1 MASRFHAPVPG
12 LNPPSSGPLQL
23 RLRRPKRPV
32 LSGLAA
38 SVAAACLLMPA
49 GLRAQSPA
57 QAPAQVPTAS
67 SLSAVP
73 ALAAAASRAGAAID
87 GGAAPAATAM
97 DAELAQL
104 RTQLRQQQDLVQVL
118 RLRLADAEAA
128 SAWLPWTVLTGV
140 GALALAGWLGLRLAR
155 LTGRPRRP
163 LRSAAAGDPVA
174 ADEAMRQAQAT
185 AGRADA
191 VTPLSAQGGVG
202 QTLAR
207 GAAARG
213 AAADAGATGRGTTLG
228 TLGAMGS
235 LLSPSAA
242 PASPPSTLAGA
253 MEASPPGGANERSGR
268 PGQRSEA
275 SDRGERSQRSAAPRF
290 GLSRNEP
297 PPSFA
302 ELTMA
307 GLPPRAVS
315 VEELLDL
322 EQQVDF
328 FMVLGQEEA
337 AVDLLVD
344 HIRNT
349 GGTSALPYL
358 KLLEV
363 YKQQGNTEGYERTR
377 SRFNQRFNAY
387 APEWSADLEAGQS
400 LEAYDEVLQRLSQVW
415 ADPIDAMAELEV
427 LLFRRDQGELF
438 DLPAYRDLMLL
449 YALVRDLHDQ
459 TPASAVPVDVLL
471 PLDADAGDTTSPRP
485 RVVSHAAS
493 RADADDM
500 TEAWARPATVP
511 GVMST
516 ATSRAA
522 AGASLGLDLGNSVDL
537 DLSEP
542 AAAPRNYTEPSG
554 FAPLPLP
561 SPHLEDYELP
571 PSSRF

>member
-1 MASRFHAPVPG
+1 MAW
-12 LNPPSSGPLQL
+12 
-23 RLRRPKRPV
+23 
-32 LSGLAA
+32 AA
-38 SVAAACLLMPA
+38 TACLLMPSV
-49 GLRAQSPA
+49 LPA
-57 QAPAQVPTAS
+57 QTA
-67 SLSAVP
+67 
-73 ALAAAASRAGAAID
+73 
-87 GGAAPAATAM
+87 AAPAAAAPQTTSQTANQG
-97 DAELAQL
+97 DSPAASSAELAQL

-128 SAWLPWTVLTGV
+128 SAWLPWMVLAGV

-155 LTGRPRRP
+155 LTGRPR
-163 LRSAAAGDPVA
+163 G
-174 ADEAMRQAQAT
+174 QARAPQGPAQPGALPST
-185 AGRADA
+185 A
-191 VTPLSAQGGVG
+191 
-202 QTLAR
+202 
-207 GAAARG
+207 GAAAAPGSARG
-213 AAADAGATGRGTTLG
+213 TPTRATGADAGSVAGSGA
-228 TLGAMGS
+228 LGALGHLGS
-235 LLSPSAA
+235 MLSPAAA

-253 MEASPPGGANERSGR
+253 MEAPPPGPAERAAQQAGR
-268 PGQRSEA
+268 
-275 SDRGERSQRSAAPRF
+275 DRSAADRLPRSGAAPRV

-387 APEWSADLEAGQS
+387 APEWSADLEAGHS
-400 LEAYDEVLQRLSQVW
+400 LEAYDEVLQRLSLVW

-438 DLPAYRDLMLL
+438 DLPAYRDLLLL

-485 RVVSHAAS
+485 RLVS
-493 RADADDM
+493 RTPEPVDADEL

-511 GVMST
+511 GVMAS
-516 ATSRAA
+516 AASRT
-522 AGASLGLDLGNSVDL
+522 GVGSSLGLDLGSSIDL

-554 FAPLPLP
+554 FTPLPLP

-571 PSSRF
+571 PSSRV